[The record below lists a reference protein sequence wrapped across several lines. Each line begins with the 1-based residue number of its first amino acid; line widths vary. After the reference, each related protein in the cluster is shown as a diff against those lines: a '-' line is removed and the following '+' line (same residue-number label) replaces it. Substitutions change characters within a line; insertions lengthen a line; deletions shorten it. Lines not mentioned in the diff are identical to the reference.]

1 MPQPSRSPAQPLT
14 NIAATLPAMAAL
26 RPHGLAIVVPQGR
39 DRHGKRAYTHLTYRQ
54 LDDWSDRIARGLLA
68 CGLVRGERAVL
79 MVKPSL
85 EFFALTFALF
95 KAGIVPV
102 LVDPG
107 LGTKQLKQ
115 CIGEA
120 EPQAFIG
127 IPLAHTA
134 RLVLGWGRG
143 TIRQLITVGPRLV
156 WGGLTLAQV
165 TAMGGETGAP
175 VLADTRGED
184 TAAILFTSGSTGP
197 AKGAVYQHRHFLGQV
212 ELIRATY
219 GIEPG
224 EIDLPTFPLFALFD
238 PALGMTAIVPEMDF
252 SRPAAVDPQMLAELI
267 EDWGITNVF
276 GSPALL
282 ATVVRDAQ
290 SPGRQVQWPTVK
302 RVLSA
307 GAPVPAAV
315 LEGMARIL
323 PANAEVFTPYGA
335 TESLPVASIGSRQVL
350 GQTRALTESGAG
362 VCVGRV
368 VAPVQVEIIAITD
381 AAIPDWS
388 GATLCQPGEIGEI
401 CVSGPTTTQAYY
413 GRPAATLGAKI
424 ERDGRLW
431 HRMGDVGYFDADGL
445 LWYCGRKGHRVE
457 TPLAVLHT
465 APVEEIFNTHKDVR
479 RTALVGVRVEGR
491 VEPVLCVELAPS
503 AKSTGPALFAQLLA
517 LGQGFEASRAVL
529 RFLEHP
535 GFPVDIR
542 HNAKI
547 GREILAVWAQA
558 RVPTPLSPA
567 LTVPQESR

>member
-1 MPQPSRSPAQPLT
+1 MLQPPTLAPPALT

-26 RPHGLAIVVPQGR
+26 QPHGLAIVVPQGR

-120 EPQAFIG
+120 EPHAFIG
-127 IPLAHTA
+127 IPVAHVA
-134 RLVLGWGRG
+134 RLLLGWGRG
-143 TIRQLITVGPRLV
+143 TLRQLITVGPRLA
-156 WGGLTLAQV
+156 WGGHTLGQIA
-165 TAMGGETGAP
+165 AMGGESGDP
-175 VLADTRGED
+175 VLAKTLGED
-184 TAAILFTSGSTGP
+184 TAAVLFTSGSTGP

-212 ELIRATY
+212 ELIRSTY
-219 GIEPG
+219 GIVPG

-238 PALGMTAIVPEMDF
+238 PALGMTAVVPEMDF
-252 SRPAAVDPQMLAELI
+252 SRPAAVDPRMLAELI

-290 SPGRQVQWPTVK
+290 QPGRQVRWETVK

-315 LEGMARIL
+315 LEGMAKIL
-323 PANAEVFTPYGA
+323 SSNAQVFTPSGA
-335 TESLPVASIGSRQVL
+335 TESLPVASIGSKQVL
-350 GQTRALTESGAG
+350 EQTRALTETGAG

-368 VAPVQVEIIAITD
+368 VPPVQVAIVAISDAPII
-381 AAIPDWS
+381 DWQ
-388 GATLCQPGEIGEI
+388 GVTLCQPNEIGEI
-401 CVSGPTTTQAYY
+401 CVSGPTTTLAYY
-413 GRPAATLGAKI
+413 GRPAATLGSKI
-424 ERDGRLW
+424 EREGQLW
-431 HRMGDVGYFDADGL
+431 HRMGDVGYFDNDGL

-457 TPLAVLHT
+457 TATAVLHT
-465 APVEEIFNTHKDVR
+465 APVEEIFNTHPDVR
-479 RTALVGVRVEGR
+479 RTALVGVRVGAG
-491 VEPVLCVELAPS
+491 VEPVLCVELAAQ
-503 AKSTGPALFAQLLA
+503 AKVDIPTLFEQLLA
-517 LGQGFEASRAVL
+517 LGQEFATTRAVL
-529 RFLEHP
+529 RFIVHP

-547 GREILAVWAQA
+547 GREKLAVWAQQQIPA
-558 RVPTPLSPA
+558 ALSPK
-567 LTVPQESR
+567 PRS

>member
-1 MPQPSRSPAQPLT
+1 
-14 NIAATLPAMAAL
+14 MAAQ
-26 RPHGLAIVVPQGR
+26 RPHGLAIVVPHGR
-39 DRHGKRAYTHLTYRQ
+39 DRHGKRAYTHLTYQQ
-54 LDDWSDRIARGLLA
+54 LDDWSNRIARGLLA
-68 CGLVRGERAVL
+68 CGLQCGERAVL

-107 LGTKQLKQ
+107 LGTQQLKQ

-127 IPLAHTA
+127 IPLAHAA
-134 RLVLGWGRG
+134 RLVLGWGRASL
-143 TIRQLITVGPRLV
+143 RQLITVGPRLA
-156 WGGLTLAQV
+156 WGGVTLAQV
-165 TAMGGETGAP
+165 SAMGGESGDP

-212 ELIRATY
+212 ELIRTTY
-219 GIEPG
+219 GIGPG

-282 ATVVRDAQ
+282 ATVVRHAQ
-290 SPGRQVQWPTVK
+290 QPGRAVHWHTVR

-323 PANAEVFTPYGA
+323 PASAEVFTPYGA

-350 GQTRALTESGAG
+350 GHTRALTESGAG

-368 VAPVQVEIIAITD
+368 VAPVQVEVIAITD
-381 AAIPDWS
+381 EAIADWS
-388 GATLCQPGEIGEI
+388 GVTLCQPGEIGEI
-401 CVSGPTTTQAYY
+401 CVHGPTTTAAYF
-413 GRPAATLGAKI
+413 GRPTATLGAKI
-424 ERDGRLW
+424 ERDGQLW
-431 HRMGDVGYFDADGL
+431 HRMGDVGYFDAEGL
-445 LWYCGRKGHRVE
+445 LWYCGRKGHRVQS
-457 TPLAVLHT
+457 AQGVLHT
-465 APVEEIFNTHKDVR
+465 APVEEIFNTHSDVR
-479 RTALVGVRVEGR
+479 RTALVGVRVDER
-491 VEPVLCVELAPS
+491 REPVLCVELAAH
-503 AKSTGPALFAQLLA
+503 AKTAGPALFEQLLT
-517 LGQGFEASRAVL
+517 LGQGFAASRGVV

-558 RVPTPLSPA
+558 RVPAPLS
-567 LTVPQESR
+567 VPVSAPQVSQ